1 MIDLNPQWDS
11 NKLQDEQELTQKLA
25 QIADLDVEAR
35 GQISAHATK
44 LVEQIR
50 AQKHPGLMEVFLA
63 EYGLSTKE
71 GVALMCLAE
80 ALLRVPDNFTMD
92 ALIEDKIV
100 ASDWSKHIGS
110 SASPLVNA
118 STWGLFLSGKIL
130 DDPNPAATLRSMLK
144 RMGEPVIRNAVSRAM
159 QEMGR
164 QFVLGQDINA
174 AMQRARKH
182 EAEGYS
188 YSYDMLGEAAMTAAD
203 AANYA
208 AAYAAAIAAIATR
221 CLSTDVRANPGISV
235 KLSALHPRYEV
246 AKSSRVMRELVP
258 TLRELARSAAQA
270 NMGLNIDAE
279 EADRLGLSLQVI
291 EALLAD
297 PALADWPGLGFVVQ
311 AYSRRAFDVIEALNA
326 MAERNQRRIMLR
338 LVKGAY
344 WDSEIKHAQVQGL
357 TDFPVFTRKH
367 LTDISYIACA
377 RRLLQLSD
385 RIYPQFATHNAHS
398 VATILHLAGSEIDQ
412 QRFEFQ
418 RLHGMGAALHALVL
432 SQYGTRCRIYAPV
445 GTHRDLLAYLVRRLL
460 ENGANS
466 SFVNQVVDTKVPAS
480 KVGACPFAQ
489 LDETKP
495 RTPLPTGPQ
504 LFAPERANSRGF
516 DLADVEQ
523 LRAIDSQR
531 TRPAN
536 WQVFPELSAPTQPS
550 SRIRAAHNPATGEPI
565 GSVYEASPEQIELA
579 LSTAQSWQAPVEQ
592 RSAALQ
598 RAAQLYEDNYAELFA
613 LLATEAGKTLADS
626 VAELREA
633 VDFLYYYAQQASLLT
648 EPARGVFTCIS
659 PWNFPLAIFTGQIAA
674 ALAAGNGVL
683 AKPAETTPAIASFAV
698 KLLHQA
704 GVPKT
709 ALQLLPG
716 DGKQVGLALSSDAR
730 VDGVAFTGS
739 TATARAIQV
748 NMAAHMRPGTP
759 LIAETGGLNAMIVD
773 SSALAEQA
781 VRDIIASSFQS
792 AGQRCSALRC
802 LYVQQDVLKPL
813 TRMII
818 GAMDEL
824 EVGDPWR
831 LSTDVGPVISAAAQG
846 AINAYIDAAEQDG
859 RLLHKLAVPE
869 AGNFIAPTLIQIS
882 GIEVLEQ
889 EVFGPVLHIASFR
902 SDDIELVVEAINSS
916 GYGLTFG
923 LQTRIDS
930 RVQDL
935 REQLQV
941 GNMYVNRNQI
951 GAVVGS
957 QPFGGEGMS
966 GTGPK
971 AGGSNYLPR
980 FTQKAA
986 PEHLDNKHEPADLS
1000 AISAEL
1006 NKHRQHH
1013 PLDPISSQQ
1022 LPGPT
1027 GELNEINYYQRPPL
1041 LCLGPRAEAVRQQVL
1056 AVEQLGG
1063 RAIAVTG
1070 ELQPEQ
1076 LAQLP
1081 NFGGLVWWGED
1092 TRAQAYAQALSQ
1104 LPGAI
1109 IPLITDYP
1117 DRAHS
1122 IHERH
1127 LCVDTTAAGG
1137 NASLLAS
1144 S

>member
-1 MIDLNPQWDS
+1 MIELNPQWDL
-11 NKLQDEQELTQKLA
+11 NKLRSEPELTQRLV
-25 QIADLDVEAR
+25 QLADLSVEAR
-35 GQISAHATK
+35 NQISAHATK

-50 AQKHPGLMEVFLA
+50 AQKRPGLMEVFLA

-130 DDPNPAATLRSMLK
+130 DDSDPAATLRSMLK

-164 QFVLGQDINA
+164 QFVLGQNINS
-174 AMQRARKH
+174 AMKRASKH
-182 EAEGYS
+182 EAKGYS
-188 YSYDMLGEAAMTAAD
+188 YSYDMLGEAAMTAHDAD
-203 AANYA
+203 NYA
-208 AAYAAAIAAIATR
+208 QAYAQAIAAIGTR
-221 CLSTDVRANPGISV
+221 CLSADVRANPGISV

-258 TLRELARSAAQA
+258 TLRQLALSAAEA

-279 EADRLGLSLQVI
+279 EADRLGLSLQI
-291 EALLAD
+291 IAALLAD
-297 PALADWPGLGFVVQ
+297 PALADWPGLGVVVQ
-311 AYSRRAFDVIEALNA
+311 AYSRRALDVIEALNA

-357 TDFPVFTRKH
+357 ADFPVFTRKH
-367 LTDISYIACA
+367 ATDISYIAGA

-398 VATILHLAGSEIDQ
+398 VATILHMAGSDLAK

-432 SQYGTRCRIYAPV
+432 QQYGTRCRIYAPV

-466 SFVNQVVDTKVPAS
+466 SFVNQVIDTKVPAAE
-480 KVGACPFAQ
+480 VAACPFTQ
-489 LDETKP
+489 FEHTKP

-516 DLADVEQ
+516 DLADTQQ
-523 LRAIDSQR
+523 LQEIDRER
-531 TRPAN
+531 TRPAS
-536 WQVFPELSAPTQPS
+536 WEVWPALSVAKQS
-550 SRIRAAHNPATGEPI
+550 SEARRAAHNPATAEFI
-565 GSVYEASPEQIELA
+565 GSVCEASPEQIELA
-579 LSTAQSWQAPVEQ
+579 LGAAQSWSEPVSR
-592 RSAALQ
+592 RSAVLQ
-598 RAAQLYEDNYAELFA
+598 HAAQLYEHQYAQIFA

-633 VDFLYYYAQQASLLT
+633 VDFLYYYAEQAHQL
-648 EPARGVFTCIS
+648 EHPARGIFTCIS

-674 ALAAGNGVL
+674 ALAAGNGVI
-683 AKPAETTPAIASFAV
+683 AKPAETTPAIAALAV
-698 KLLHQA
+698 KLLRQA
-704 GVPKT
+704 GVPPS

-716 DGKQVGLALSSDAR
+716 DGKQVGSALTSDAR
-730 VDGVAFTGS
+730 INGVAFTGS
-739 TATARAIQV
+739 TATARAIQA
-748 NMAAHMRPGTP
+748 NMAEHLHPGTP

-802 LYVQQDVLKPL
+802 LYVQQEVLKPL

-824 EVGDPWR
+824 EVGDPWQ
-831 LSTDVGPVISAAAQG
+831 LSTDVGPVISTSAQSN
-846 AINAYIDAAEQDG
+846 INAYIAAAEREG
-859 RLLHKLAVPE
+859 RLLHKLKVPD
-869 AGNFIAPTLIQIS
+869 AGNFVAPALIQVG
-882 GIEVLEQ
+882 GIEDLAQ
-889 EVFGPVLHIASFR
+889 EIFGPVLHIASFR
-902 SDDIELVVEAINSS
+902 GDDIDRVIAAINHSD
-916 GYGLTFG
+916 YGLTFG
-923 LQTRIDS
+923 LQTRMDS
-930 RVQDL
+930 RVQSA
-935 REQLQV
+935 REQLRV

-957 QPFGGEGMS
+957 QPFGGENLS

-971 AGGSNYLPR
+971 AGGPNYLPR
-980 FTQKAA
+980 FTQQAA
-986 PEHLDNKHEPADLS
+986 QEEYLADAQREAANLN

-1006 NKHRQHH
+1006 SKHR
-1013 PLDPISSQQ
+1013 PAEPISSQQ

-1041 LCLGPRAEAVRQQVL
+1041 LCMGPGAEAARQQVL

-1063 RAIAVTG
+1063 HAIAVTA
-1070 ELQPEQ
+1070 ELLPEQ
-1076 LAQLP
+1076 LVQLP
-1081 NFGGLVWWGED
+1081 DFGGLVWWGD
-1092 TRAQAYAQALSQ
+1092 STRARTYAQALSQ
-1104 LPGAI
+1104 LSGAI

-1137 NASLLAS
+1137 NASLLAGS
-1144 S
+1144 L